1 MLRFHSQL
9 YEEMIIYCQR
19 EYPLEACGIL
29 SGKKSK
35 VEKIYWMK
43 NADKSAVSYSMG
55 SKELLQVTKALR
67 QEGKEM
73 IGIFHS
79 HVASRAYPS
88 KTDVNLAF
96 YPEAIYV
103 IISLEDRK
111 RPVVK
116 GYRIVDGGIVPDE
129 LKLE

>member
-1 MLRFHSQL
+1 MVTH
-9 YEEMIIYCQR
+9 CQR

-29 SGKKSK
+29 SGKKNK
-35 VEKIYWMK
+35 VEKIYRMR
-43 NADKSAVSYSMG
+43 NADKSAVSYSMD
-55 SKELLQVTKALR
+55 SKELLQVTKTLR
-67 QEGKEM
+67 QEGREM

-79 HVASRAYPS
+79 HVASPADPS

-96 YPEAIYV
+96 YPEATYV
-103 IISLEDRK
+103 IISLKDRK

-116 GYRIVDGGIVPDE
+116 GYRIVNGEIAPDE